1 MTQQFF
7 IDNEDAI
14 LRAQHPAYAAY
25 CAEEDDYDPDGGAWD
40 YECDKWESYDDM
52 GR

>member
-1 MTQQFF
+1 M
-7 IDNEDAI
+7 NEDAI
-14 LRAQHPAYAAY
+14 LRQAHPLYDAF
-25 CAEEDDYDPDGGAWD
+25 CQEEINYDTAGGQWD

>member
-1 MTQQFF
+1 MT
-7 IDNEDAI
+7 EEEM
-14 LRAQHPAYAAY
+14 LRISHPLYAAF
-25 CAEEDDYDPDGGAWD
+25 CAEEEDTYDPDGGAWD